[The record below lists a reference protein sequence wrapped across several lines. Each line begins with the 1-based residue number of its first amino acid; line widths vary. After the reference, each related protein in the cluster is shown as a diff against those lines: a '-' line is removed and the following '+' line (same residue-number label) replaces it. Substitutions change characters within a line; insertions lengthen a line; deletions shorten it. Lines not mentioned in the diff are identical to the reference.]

1 MFKKIDMKNA
11 SRGEIAVWN
20 EMKKELSRHDS
31 YHVRKSYYPDRLNE
45 WEAEHIKLEMA
56 YREQIA
62 NMQNERK
69 IRTQARKEEED
80 RIEAAMALIKLSEPK
95 RKRTTRDTIPQ
106 RRSKRI
112 ASKINPLY

>member
-11 SRGEIAVWN
+11 SHGEIAVWN
-20 EMKKELSRHDS
+20 EMKKELSKHDS
-31 YHVRKSYYPDRLNE
+31 YHVRKNYFPDRLNE
-45 WEAEHIKLEMA
+45 WEAEHVKIEMQ

-62 NMQNERK
+62 SLQKERK
-69 IRTQARKEEED
+69 NRTQAKKEEED

-95 RKRTTRDTIPQ
+95 RKRTPRVPVPQ
-106 RRSKRI
+106 RRSKRL

>member
-20 EMKKELSRHDS
+20 EMKKELSKHDS

-45 WEAEHIKLEMA
+45 WEAEHIKIEMA

-95 RKRTTRDTIPQ
+95 RKRTPVNPTPV

-112 ASKINPLY
+112 AGKINPLY